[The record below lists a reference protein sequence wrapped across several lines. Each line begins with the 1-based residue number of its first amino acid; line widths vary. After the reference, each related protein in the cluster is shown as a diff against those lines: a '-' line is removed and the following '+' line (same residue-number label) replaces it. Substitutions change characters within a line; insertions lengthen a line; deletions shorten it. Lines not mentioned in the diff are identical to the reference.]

1 MELELNDGTITVSRE
16 TISYFNVLQCA
27 FEDDPEI
34 GKLSFENISTETF
47 NNLVRWIHGEEVI
60 VDDDMINLVNFF
72 NMIEPHK
79 TRFCTEIMEYLLTE
93 PKFLSKDF
101 YIHLLKIAPERVVLF
116 AEEYFSDEEKAYFR
130 TFMTRPEDLG
140 EDNEFNGKI
149 IIYDDPIDFE
159 ILDDFLESNPDTWVY
174 ICDNL
179 PQLTNAKNIIVDLP
193 IIPDEFYTETNLAN
207 VIL

>member
-79 TRFCTEIMEYLLTE
+79 TRFCTEIMDYLLEE
-93 PKFLSKDF
+93 PRLLPDSIYLS
-101 YIHLLKIAPERVVLF
+101 LLKVNPGRLF
-116 AEEYFSDEEKAYFR
+116 LF
-130 TFMTRPEDLG
+130 
-140 EDNEFNGKI
+140 
-149 IIYDDPIDFE
+149 
-159 ILDDFLESNPDTWVY
+159 
-174 ICDNL
+174 
-179 PQLTNAKNIIVDLP
+179 
-193 IIPDEFYTETNLAN
+193 
-207 VIL
+207 